1 MSFFNT
7 ISRSMTRGQRGPKRA
22 PTPTS
27 ATFPPELQPPTP
39 IAPVPVTPPATKPL
53 YLCSPFV
60 EAALVKGNFKTIV
73 MLPKYV
79 DIMEWVAVNIFEF
92 YTNLNE
98 FYGVI
103 TECCTQQ
110 ACTTMSAGQTLSYTW
125 VNHERKSVHLP
136 APTYIDYVM
145 TWIQNLLNDE
155 ATFPTKSGNDFP
167 QSFPSTVKHVY
178 RQLLRV
184 FAHIYHAHFH
194 QILHLRSEPHFNSL
208 FAHFLSF
215 GREYELLEMKDVKG
229 ATSSPVG
236 IGQLWDKWREMGILE
251 G

>member
-1 MSFFNT
+1 
-7 ISRSMTRGQRGPKRA
+7 MTRNTNPKGPSKRS

-27 ATFPPELQPPTP
+27 ATFPPETPTSP
-39 IAPVPVTPPATKPL
+39 TAPHSQSQLSSSQQKPL

-60 EAALVKGNFKTIV
+60 ESALVKGNFKTIV

-79 DIMEWVAVNIFEF
+79 DIMEWVAVNIFDF

-103 TECCTQQ
+103 TEFCTQHH
-110 ACTTMSAGQTLSYTW
+110 CPTMAAGPTLNYTW
-125 VNHERKSVHLP
+125 INQERKSVQLA
-136 APTYIDYVM
+136 APYYIDYVM
-145 TWIQNLLNDE
+145 TWVENLINDE
-155 ATFPTKSGNDFP
+155 SVFPTKSNQEFHN
-167 QSFPSTVKHVY
+167 SFPSTVKHVY

-184 FAHIYHAHFH
+184 FAHIYHAHYP

-208 FAHFLSF
+208 FAHFLAF
-215 GREYELLEMKDVKG
+215 GREYELLEMKDVRG
-229 ATSSPVG
+229 SSSSPVG
-236 IGQLWDKWREMGILE
+236 IGALYEKWREMGILE